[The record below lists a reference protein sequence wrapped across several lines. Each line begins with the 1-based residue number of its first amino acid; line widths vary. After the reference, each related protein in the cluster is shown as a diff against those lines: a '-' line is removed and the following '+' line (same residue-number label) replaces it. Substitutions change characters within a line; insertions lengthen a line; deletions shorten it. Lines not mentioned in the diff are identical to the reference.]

1 MPPDPE
7 PDPTAEMVIR
17 HAGLAGDEPLGFLPC
32 LRRGD
37 VPPLETVEELASA
50 LVRLD
55 RSLSGATT
63 IDRRL
68 AYALHRLALES
79 QVLHTDAWP
88 GAFDA
93 WTVDSIRAVQAA
105 VERILSGEPGGY

>member
-1 MPPDPE
+1 M
-7 PDPTAEMVIR
+7 IL

-37 VPPLETVEELASA
+37 VPPLETVEELAAA
-50 LVRLD
+50 LVALD
-55 RSLSGATT
+55 RSLSGAAT

-68 AYALHRLALES
+68 AHALHRLALES
-79 QVLHTDAWP
+79 QVLYTDAWP

-93 WTVDSIRAVQAA
+93 WTIDAIRAVQAA
-105 VERILSGEPGGY
+105 VERILSGKPGGY